1 MSTNNTNKQPTHRAY
16 AVSKH
21 GERAIWRLIGAAWAH
36 GDGEG
41 FTLKLDLV
49 PAFNSAADIVIRKPR
64 EEPGPTLQPSTVTEF
79 A

>member
-1 MSTNNTNKQPTHRAY
+1 MSNANKQPTHRAY

-21 GERAIWRLIGAAWAH
+21 GERSIWRHIGAAWAH

-41 FTLKLDLV
+41 FTLKLDLMPV
-49 PAFNSAADIVIRKPR
+49 NGADIVIRKPR
-64 EEPGPTLQPSTVTEF
+64 EEPGPALQPSTVAEF